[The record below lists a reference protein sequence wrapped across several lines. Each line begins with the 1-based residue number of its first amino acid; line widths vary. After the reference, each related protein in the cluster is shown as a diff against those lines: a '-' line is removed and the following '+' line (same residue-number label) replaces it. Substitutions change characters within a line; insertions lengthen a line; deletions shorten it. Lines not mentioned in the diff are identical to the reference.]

1 MILAA
6 DLSLTIARAAV
17 VKQRHVSS
25 ETKSGTLLST
35 RVAGLGEVDRPD
47 NREPAS
53 LAAPS
58 PSPPWAGRR
67 MG

>member
-1 MILAA
+1 M
-6 DLSLTIARAAV
+6 TIARAAV
-17 VKQRHVSS
+17 VKQRHVSF
-25 ETKSGTLLST
+25 ETKTGTLLKN
-35 RVAGLGEVDRPD
+35 REAGLGEGDRPD